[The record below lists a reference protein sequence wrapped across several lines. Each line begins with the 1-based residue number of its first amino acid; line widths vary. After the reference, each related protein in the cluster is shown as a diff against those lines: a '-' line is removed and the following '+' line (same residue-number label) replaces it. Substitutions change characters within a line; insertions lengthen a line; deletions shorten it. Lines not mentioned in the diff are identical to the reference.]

1 MFEAKITRSLFLKQF
16 LAGLSA
22 TLVLSAC
29 TAPESNT
36 PATNS
41 ATETTATVKTLK
53 VATEPSSPPFES
65 KGTGGELVGFD
76 IDLIKAVGQSAGF
89 TVEFE
94 SLPFDGIIPALQ
106 ANTVDAAISGIS
118 ITPEREQTIDFSQ
131 PYFQAGLAIA
141 VRQNNTTIT
150 SLETLQNQKI
160 AAQIGT
166 TGAKTAKSVTGA
178 QVREFDSVPLALQ
191 ELVNGNVDAVV
202 NDAPVT
208 LDAINT
214 GKVKG
219 VKVVGQLIT
228 QEFYG
233 IALPKNSPH
242 LEAINNGLTEIMDNG
257 TYAQIYKKW
266 FDAEP
271 PQLPKTIPAQ

>member
-1 MFEAKITRSLFLKQF
+1 MFEPKITRSLFLKQF
-16 LAGLSA
+16 LVGLSA

-36 PATNS
+36 PAT
-41 ATETTATVKTLK
+41 ETTTTVKTLK
-53 VATEPSSPPFES
+53 VATEPSFPPFES

-76 IDLIKAVGQSAGF
+76 IDLIKAVGQSGGF
-89 TVEFE
+89 TIEFE
-94 SLPFDGIIPALQ
+94 SLPFDGMIPGLQ
-106 ANTVDAAISGIS
+106 ANTIDAAISAIS
-118 ITPEREQTIDFSQ
+118 ITPERGQTIAFSQ
-131 PYFQAGLAIA
+131 PYFKAGLAIA
-141 VRQNNTTIT
+141 VRQDNTTIT

-166 TGAKTAKSVTGA
+166 TGAKTAKSVKGA
-178 QVREFDSVPLALQ
+178 QVREFDSAPLALQ

-228 QEFYG
+228 EEFYG

-242 LEAINNGLTEIMDNG
+242 LQAINNALTEIIDNG